1 MGQKEKLIE
10 RLKAKP
16 KTFTFDDAES
26 LLRYFGYERSNKGR
40 TSGSRIVFV
49 SEQHPPIL
57 MHKPHP
63 RKELLEY
70 QVKQIDSNSGT
81 GGTSVNNTMEYKGY
95 VGSVEFSEEDGLF
108 YGKVMGIRALIS
120 YEGSTAAELVNDFH
134 GAVDDYLALCEE
146 NHTEPERAYKGSFN
160 VRISPELHKQAV
172 IFAMAHNMSLNS
184 LVENSIEQAVH
195 AG

>member
-10 RLKAKP
+10 RLKTKP

-49 SEQHPPIL
+49 SEQYPPIL

-70 QVKQIDSNSGT
+70 QVKQLSNSGT

>member
-1 MGQKEKLIE
+1 M
-10 RLKAKP
+10 
-16 KTFTFDDAES
+16 
-26 LLRYFGYERSNKGR
+26 
-40 TSGSRIVFV
+40 
-49 SEQHPPIL
+49 
-57 MHKPHP
+57 
-63 RKELLEY
+63 
-70 QVKQIDSNSGT
+70 
-81 GGTSVNNTMEYKGY
+81 NNTMEYRGY

-120 YEGSTAAELVNDFH
+120 YEGSTAAELVND
-134 GAVDDYLALCEE
+134 
-146 NHTEPERAYKGSFN
+146 YKGSFN